1 MLSERVKILAD
12 SKTLVMAN
20 KARTLRSKGTKVY
33 DFTIGEPD
41 YPTPDHIKAAGKTAI
56 DNNITKYSANEGALK
71 LRQAIKNYM
80 NNEFDLA
87 YEPDEIIISTG
98 AKQSIFNAVFSLI
111 NPGDEVIIQA
121 PYYVSYPEIVSLAQ
135 GKAVYIYS
143 KERNGYKITSED
155 LRKAITPKTKLF
167 ILNNPCNPT
176 GAAYTE
182 SELLELAD
190 VLKDK
195 NIYILSDE
203 IYYKLVYDGLKFKS
217 FAALNDVIK
226 ERTIIINGVSK
237 TYSMTGWRIGFGCGN
252 KEIIRA
258 MNKIQ
263 SHSTSGACS
272 VAQEAAA
279 EAYIGKQDEVYL
291 MVDEFKKRRDYL
303 YSALSSIE
311 GVSLNKGQGAF
322 YLFPDISYYYN
333 FQYNGNRISNS
344 NDFAEFLLDKE
355 HVAVVPGGASGYENC
370 IRLSY
375 ATSMENIKE
384 GAEKIKEALNYLRES
399 Q

>member
-41 YPTPDHIKAAGKTAI
+41 YPTPDYIKTAGKTAI

-80 NNEFDLA
+80 KSEFDLV

-111 NPGDEVIIQA
+111 NPGDEVIIPA

-143 KERNGYKITSED
+143 KESNGYKITAED
-155 LRKAITPKTKLF
+155 LSKAITPKTKLF

-203 IYYKLVYDGLKFKS
+203 IYYKLVYDGLKFMS
-217 FAALNDVIK
+217 FAALNDVMK

-344 NDFAEFLLDKE
+344 NDFSEFLLDKE